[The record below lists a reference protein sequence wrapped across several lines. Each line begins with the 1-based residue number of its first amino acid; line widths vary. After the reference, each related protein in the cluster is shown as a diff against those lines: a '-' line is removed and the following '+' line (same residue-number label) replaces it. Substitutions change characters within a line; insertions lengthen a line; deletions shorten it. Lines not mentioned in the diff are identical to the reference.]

1 MSLNSTYY
9 YRVCD
14 GVSNPMNLLTD
25 YVTRQEHNIIYKSY
39 KQATIIANER
49 MKQRLGLAYDATIRG
64 VPELIFTEENKAD
77 CEANGHYLRIFPL
90 HVGVECFVAIIP
102 IKSYKPPMTQPKR
115 RSARVAAMAPVH
127 YNEADD
133 EDESDSEQFMPLPV
147 EAAAAPRIY
156 DVVDLTDA
164 DADAE
169 AEEEEFP
176 RIGDLRIEPEIPP
189 SVIPKRLLGGAM
201 EDDGDDD
208 PI

>member
-14 GVSNPMNLLTD
+14 GVSNPMNILTD

-49 MKQRLGLAYDATIRG
+49 MKQRLSLAYDATIRA

-90 HVGVECFVAIIP
+90 QVGVECFVAIIP
-102 IKSYKPPMTQPKR
+102 IKSYKPPKAEPKR

-133 EDESDSEQFMPLPV
+133 EDESDSEQFMPLP
-147 EAAAAPRIY
+147 AAPAPRIY
-156 DVVDLTDA
+156 DVVDLTE
-164 DADAE
+164 AE

-189 SVIPKRLLGGAM
+189 SVIPKRLVDGSM
-201 EDDGDDD
+201 EDDGADDD

>member
-14 GVSNPMNLLTD
+14 GVSNPMNLLMD

-39 KQATIIANER
+39 KQATLIANER
-49 MKQRLGLAYDATIRG
+49 MKQRLGLAYDATIRA

-102 IKSYKPPMTQPKR
+102 IKSYKPPKAEPKR
-115 RSARVAAMAPVH
+115 RSARVAAMLPVN
-127 YNEADD
+127 YNEVAD
-133 EDESDSEQFMPLPV
+133 EEESDSEQFMPLP
-147 EAAAAPRIY
+147 AAPAPPRIY
-156 DVVDLTDA
+156 DVVDLTEV
-164 DADAE
+164 E
-169 AEEEEFP
+169 AEEEFP

-189 SVIPKRLLGGAM
+189 SVIPKRLLGVAM
-201 EDDGDDD
+201 EDDGADDD